1 MKVSAFGSFR
11 KDKKVTI
18 IPAANLFRNK

>member
-1 MKVSAFGSFR
+1 MEVSAFGSFR
-11 KDKKVTI
+11 KGRKVTI